1 MKKTLLAVV
10 VSLLSLAGVSFA
22 QAPMSEIREST
33 DPAKAAAVEQ
43 RAKDIEARQ
52 QAAEQRMSSGGSRDA
67 TKPGKKQKAKK
78 QPAKP
83 AAGMEG
89 GASK

>member
-43 RAKDIEARQ
+43 RAADIQARQ
-52 QAAEQRMSSGGSRDA
+52 QAAEQRMSSGGSGADA
-67 TKPGKKQKAKK
+67 KKAGKKHKAKK
-78 QPAKP
+78 QP

-89 GASK
+89 GAGK